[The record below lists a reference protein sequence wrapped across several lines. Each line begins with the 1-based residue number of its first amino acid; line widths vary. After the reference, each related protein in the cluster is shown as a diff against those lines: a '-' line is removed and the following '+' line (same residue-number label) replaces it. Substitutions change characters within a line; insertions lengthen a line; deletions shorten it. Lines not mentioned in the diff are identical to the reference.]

1 MKIDK
6 TESASSRVNICTH
19 YLNAFSNLDDVKK
32 LVYEV
37 EKALS
42 DLFPLEYSGLYL
54 YDYVKE
60 KLELIIAHGFTEE
73 ERLEAE
79 KTAMER
85 HPGKVFRTGE
95 SIYIS
100 DTDDITQPISIDSR
114 RSFKVRSRL
123 YIPIHAF
130 GKTIGAFGIVSS
142 KVDAFSDEDIELFR
156 FLCDLAGQVYT
167 RIRIE
172 EQKQEALS
180 IQRKLSVIA
189 TNTDNSVII
198 TDIFG
203 KIEWVNEAFTNL
215 SGYSSEEV
223 IGKTPGSFLQGKDT
237 DREIAKMLGEGIR
250 NKVKVQ
256 GTIINYTKAGLPYII
271 DIQIYPVFDSL
282 GNHINYIALQRDV
295 TKDEKTR
302 KEISDQRA
310 RLRAIVATIPDQ
322 LFIINSEGFIEETF
336 VNHPEQLPYS
346 NNDFVGSSLMRFEST
361 DWGQHVKKALP
372 LVLAGEKVDAIEGS
386 ATQNGHLRYYEIR
399 LSKLDDRRILAMVRD
414 TTASR
419 ITQLERDR
427 QSKFYQLISDL
438 SSRLL
443 VSEKDS
449 LVEAMQAFVIQMAAF
464 FEIDKSSII
473 PFEGY
478 TNSGIPSIGWDRNE
492 PEKTSSIWENAGEV
506 DFPWLMKQLSNRNSM
521 YIPVVA
527 EMPEEAAKERL
538 NFEKQEIQSL
548 LALPLFLNNK
558 LAGMY
563 TAKTKHLRKWSVSD
577 INLFQLAGEL
587 INNAYSRRAWEQE
600 RERFKT
606 VFENAAFGALM
617 FETNGKVFYAN
628 KFVCEL
634 LHITPDEILQEQYTS
649 IFPPDSELNAKLS
662 LEKIIDSKVLESF
675 ELTIRLTNGKTGTML
690 SNAIFIE
697 SESNDKDLVAFTFS
711 DITERI
717 MQEQSTRDALNIIS
731 EQNKRLLNFSYIV
744 SHNIRSHSS
753 NISGIAQVLANEPEP
768 EIQRQFIDG
777 LLKSSISLDTTLRH
791 LNELLNIQSRVN
803 FHKESVSFFQVV
815 NQTLETLVVDLKT
828 NNVKVINEIPQGFKL
843 NTDKAYLD
851 SIVLNLISNAI
862 KYRRAGIDPEI
873 TIAAGLRNSVHYF
886 SIRDNGRGIDL
897 EKYGEKLFG
906 MFKTFHGNREARGI
920 GLFITRN
927 QIEALGGTIEVIS
940 KVDEGSMFTVY
951 LP

>member
-1 MKIDK
+1 M
-6 TESASSRVNICTH
+6 
-19 YLNAFSNLDDVKK
+19 DDVKK

-54 YDYVKE
+54 YDKRKE
-60 KLELIIAHGFTEE
+60 KLELLIAHGFSEE

-85 HPGKVFRTGE
+85 HPGMVFRTGE

-100 DTDDITQPISIDSR
+100 DTEDITQPFSIDSR
-114 RSFKVRSRL
+114 RSFKVRTRL

-130 GKTIGAFGIVSS
+130 GNTIGAFGIVSS
-142 KVDAFSDEDIELFR
+142 KVDAFSAEDKELFR

-180 IQRKLSVIA
+180 IQRKLSVVA
-189 TNTDNSVII
+189 TNTDNSIII
-198 TDIFG
+198 TDVFG
-203 KIEWVNEAFTNL
+203 KIEWINEAFKNL
-215 SGYSSEEV
+215 SGYSIEEV

-237 DREIAKMLGEGIR
+237 NREIAKKLGEGIR

-256 GTIINYTKAGLPYII
+256 GTIINYTKAGVPYII
-271 DIQIYPVFDSL
+271 DIQIFPVFDSL

-310 RLRAIVATIPDQ
+310 RLRAIVTTIPDE
-322 LFIINSEGFIEETF
+322 LFIINSDGFIEETF
-336 VNHPEQLPYS
+336 VSHPEQLPYS
-346 NNDFVGSSLMRFEST
+346 NDDILGSNLLRFENT
-361 DWGQHVKKALP
+361 DWGPHVNRALP
-372 LVLAGEKVDAIEGS
+372 LVLAGKKVDAIEGS
-386 ATQNGHLRYYEIR
+386 TTKNGDLRYYEIR

-414 TTASR
+414 TTSSR

-427 QSKFYQLISDL
+427 QSKFYQLMSDL
-438 SSRLL
+438 SSRLI

-449 LVEAMQAFVIQMAAF
+449 LTEAMQAFVIQMATF

-478 TNSGIPSIGWDRNE
+478 TNSGIPSIGWDKNE
-492 PEKTSSIWENAGEV
+492 PLKTSSIWENAGEA
-506 DFPWLMKQLSNRNSM
+506 DFPWLMKQLRNRNSI

-527 EMPEEAAKERL
+527 EMPEAAAKERL

-634 LHITPDEILQEQYTS
+634 LQIKPNDILLEQYTS
-649 IFPPDSELNAKLS
+649 IFPPESELNAKLS

-675 ELTIRLTNGKTGTML
+675 ELTIRLANGKTRTML

-717 MQEQSTRDALNIIS
+717 IQEQSTRDALNIIS

-768 EIQRQFIDG
+768 EIKRQFTEG
-777 LLKSSISLDTTLRH
+777 LLKSSISLDTTLHH

-828 NNVKVINEIPQGFKL
+828 NNVKVINDIPKGFKL
-843 NTDKAYLD
+843 NTDIAYLD

-862 KYRRAGIDPEI
+862 KYRRADIDPEI
-873 TIAAGLRNSVHYF
+873 TISAGLRNSLHYF

-906 MFKTFHGNREARGI
+906 MFKTFHGNPDARGI

-927 QIEALGGTIEVIS
+927 QIEALGGTIEVMS